1 MSVGVD
7 SEFREAFTD
16 INDSVVISKR
26 NNDGVVHRLAMT
38 TAS

>member
-7 SEFREAFTD
+7 SEFRDAFTD
-16 INDSVVISKR
+16 INDSVVSFKR
-26 NNDGVVHRLAMT
+26 NNDSAVHRLAMT